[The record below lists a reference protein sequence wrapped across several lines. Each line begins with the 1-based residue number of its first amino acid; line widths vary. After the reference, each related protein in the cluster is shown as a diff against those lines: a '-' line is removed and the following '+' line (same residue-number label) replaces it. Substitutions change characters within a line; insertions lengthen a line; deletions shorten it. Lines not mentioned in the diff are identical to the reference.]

1 MEKKYK
7 CNFCDK
13 VFSSSQSKC
22 NHISI
27 YHKDEKNKQSN
38 ITEIK
43 CIHCNKIFTLK
54 SSLSRHL
61 KNNCKIKNNF
71 IKNISNENIIENENE
86 NKDIILDKDILEDK
100 QCIFNDKVNI
110 TINNIQNNII
120 NINPYKNP
128 NMNNFNLLDICN
140 IFEHEFNMVLKLIEV
155 TYFNKKLEENHCF
168 NVSNLRGEYV
178 NTIESTKLKKYFF
191 DELFGI
197 ILKRV
202 KVLYKKYKNK
212 LFEIP
217 KQLKIQEKIEAL
229 EDIRNQNTPSYKSYL
244 KLINVLAYD
253 KKDIVNNTWNKLKN
267 KQILNKSN
275 DDIIWDRNIEI

>member
-1 MEKKYK
+1 
-7 CNFCDK
+7 
-13 VFSSSQSKC
+13 
-22 NHISI
+22 
-27 YHKDEKNKQSN
+27 
-38 ITEIK
+38 
-43 CIHCNKIFTLK
+43 
-54 SSLSRHL
+54 
-61 KNNCKIKNNF
+61 
-71 IKNISNENIIENENE
+71 
-86 NKDIILDKDILEDK
+86 
-100 QCIFNDKVNI
+100 
-110 TINNIQNNII
+110 
-120 NINPYKNP
+120 
-128 NMNNFNLLDICN
+128 MNNFNLLDICN

-178 NTIESTKLKKYFF
+178 NTTESTKLKKYFF